1 MNFHLLSAIA
11 RGRWAIDPFFALNQ
25 LPMLEQLMHGKLVLE
40 SDASNITQ
48 PVAVHY
54 GNKKQS
60 PALVAVT
67 RLSGPLTKYD
77 MPCGPSG
84 MITLGE
90 QLQQADADPAIMA
103 HLLRVDSPGGTVDGT
118 ETLANTIKDLKKPV
132 VAFVDGMAASA
143 ALWLISGA
151 DYVIASSDFDEIG
164 SVGVL
169 LSFAD
174 FQPAYEKKGVVFHDI
189 VSSLSPEKI
198 KDYTDLREG
207 KYDNY
212 IKEILD
218 PIALRFQ
225 QVIRSAFPQTKDE
238 HLGGKVFF
246 AKDLLNVIVNEIN
259 SFEAALEKA
268 AELASLHHNHQPS
281 AMNPYP
287 HLSALLDVPEIVRQ
301 DGYASLP
308 EESLQSIE
316 AQLESLAKA
325 PAQMTT
331 ASSEQTPVAELLQQL
346 ENQQATITLLQE
358 EVSRLRLA
366 PAESTGT
373 VIAPVDPSFKPEG
386 PVVTDDM
393 SLQQAMQIVKA
404 TYNL

>member
-1 MNFHLLSAIA
+1 MNFHLLSSIA

-25 LPMLEQLMHGKLVLE
+25 LPMLDQLMHGKLVLE
-40 SDASNITQ
+40 SDAENNTI
-48 PVAVHY
+48 PVAVKS
-54 GNKKQS
+54 GDKSQS
-60 PALVAVT
+60 SAMVAVT
-67 RLSGPLTKYD
+67 RVSGPLTKYD

-84 MITLGE
+84 MISLGE
-90 QLQQADADPAIMA
+90 QLRKADADPSIVA

-118 ETLANTIKDLKKPV
+118 ETLASLIKDLKKPV

-151 DYVIASSDFDEIG
+151 DYIIASNDFDEIG

-189 VSSLSPEKI
+189 VSSLSPDKI
-198 KDYTDLREG
+198 KAYTDLREG
-207 KYDNY
+207 KYENY
-212 IKEILD
+212 IKDNLD
-218 PIALRFQ
+218 PIAERFQ
-225 QVIRSAFPQTKDE
+225 QVIRAAFPDVKDE
-238 HLGGKVFF
+238 HLKGKVFF

-259 SFEAALEKA
+259 SFDAALEKA
-268 AELASLHHNHQPS
+268 AELASYQNNHKIS

-301 DGYASLP
+301 DGYASLS
-308 EESLQSIE
+308 EESLQAIE
-316 AQLESLAKA
+316 AQLESLASA
-325 PAQMTT
+325 PAQLVAET
-331 ASSEQTPVAELLQQL
+331 SEQTAVTDLQQQL
-346 ENQQATITLLQE
+346 ENQQSTIAELQE

-366 PAESTGT
+366 PAEATGT